1 MAKNSIMMKMGLDSS
16 GVKAGLAKAS
26 ASIKAFAQGANEK
39 LGNLAKL
46 VGVGLAAAFVGFGK
60 KALDLGTTLSDIA
73 ASTGFATE
81 EFQVFRGA
89 LIDAGGKA
97 ESMEKGINNMQKAIV
112 QGGEGM
118 TTFTRAFDRLGLSV
132 DDLRAMKPEDQFQTI
147 AKAVAE
153 ADDRQGAYTSSMEIF
168 GTKVAPRM
176 MEVFDRLATDG
187 YQKMASDVEE
197 SYGIMDATTQ
207 ASLDKAADSIERF
220 KNKATIKVGELISG
234 KANFAALK
242 ALGARVGATLAEIG
256 EKIINTLVGG
266 VKTVGSALAAG
277 FEYAW
282 ETAKK
287 GTEVLALSLSKAIA
301 PIVNSLADVL
311 GKVGVKI
318 EKWNVDAI
326 QAKIDSIQFDK
337 PTQRIT
343 ELTQKNKQAWDDVL
357 PPLKGAG
364 KAWNELADTYE
375 RQAKTAG
382 VVEEQL
388 KKNREEAEKANKIAA
403 QGQKEVTDEMRLQQ
417 ELQDALLRG
426 DEDAAKLITQELD
439 MLKKIERVKKQFG
452 LDDEAAR
459 IHVENMIAKEKQK
472 HDAKMAQEAAEKAA
486 ADKRKQ
492 QELEILRAQADGND
506 ALAAQLSMRVDKEQE
521 ALDLMNE
528 FNISLE
534 EATALAAKLAAM
546 RAGPDLDQ
554 SGIVTKREQAQWD
567 EMQRD
572 RQREQDKRIAQ
583 EEQDQREIGNRW
595 KNVSKERRDTGSA
608 ALRGLERADARER
621 RRENKEIGEV
631 MRRGGDQAAI
641 AAIRA
646 DVAARRARREQ
657 QMDLQ
662 KQIDKTRD
670 IGERN
675 RLRQEQ
681 RDIKEKGREID
692 RLRRRGDK
700 EAADKLQKQLDDQQ
714 LQRDLRKQAEEARKA
729 GDEKRAK
736 ELEKEAEDVVKPE
749 GPGEKPKKPG
759 EGPGEGPDKKPD
771 EPKPATTADVV
782 KAINDNGTKLE
793 DIKKL
798 LTC

>member
-1 MAKNSIMMKMGLDSS
+1 MGFSLDSS
-16 GVKAGLAKAS
+16 GVKRGLANAS
-26 ASIKAFAQGANEK
+26 ASIKNFAQGANER
-39 LGNLAKL
+39 LGQVAKM
-46 VGVGLAAAFVGFGK
+46 VSVGLAAAFVGFGK

-112 QGGEGM
+112 QGGEGL
-118 TTFTRAFDRLGLSV
+118 TTFTRAFERLGLSV

-176 MEVFDRLATDG
+176 MEVFDRLGKDG

-197 SYGIMDATTQ
+197 AYGIMDATTQ

-234 KANFAALK
+234 EANFAALK
-242 ALGARVGATLAEIG
+242 ALGLRVGATLAEIG

-287 GTEVLALSLSKAIA
+287 GTELLALNLSKAIA

-311 GKVGVKI
+311 GKVGITI
-318 EKWNVDAI
+318 EKWDVSSI
-326 QAKIDSIQFDK
+326 QAQIDSIHFDN
-337 PTQRIT
+337 PIQRIT

-364 KAWNELADTYE
+364 DAWNELADTYE

-388 KKNREEAEKANKIAA
+388 KKNREEAEKAAAAAA
-403 QGQKEVTDEMRLQQ
+403 QGEKEISKERQLQI
-417 ELQDALLRG
+417 ELQEALLRG
-426 DEDAAKLITQELD
+426 DEEAAKYIQGELD
-439 MLKKIERVKKQFG
+439 MLKKIEQVKKQFG

-459 IHVENMIAKEKQK
+459 LHVEQMIAKEKEK

-486 ADKRKQ
+486 AEKRKE
-492 QELEILRAQADGND
+492 QELEILKAQADGND

-521 ALDLMNE
+521 ALDLMKE

-534 EATALAAKLAAM
+534 EATKLAAKLAAM
-546 RAGPDLDQ
+546 RAGPDLNQ
-554 SGIVTKREQAQWD
+554 SGIVTPREQAKWEEQ
-567 EMQRD
+567 QKD
-572 RQREQDKRIAQ
+572 RQRIADKQLAQ
-583 EEQDQREIGNRW
+583 EMQDEREIANRW
-595 KNVSKERRDTGSA
+595 ENVSEKRRQTGSP
-608 ALRGLERADARER
+608 RIRSLEAEDRNLR
-621 RRENKEIGEV
+621 RRENKELGDAI
-631 MRRGGDQAAI
+631 RRGGDVDAL
-641 AAIRA
+641 RA
-646 DVAARRARREQ
+646 DIAARRAKRQQGLDLEQ
-657 QMDLQ
+657 QLDQVNRNRDMNIQERTAERKRLRGEQKRLKDEA
-662 KQIDKTRD
+662 KQIEEARRK
-670 IGERN
+670 GGPGAAEE
-675 RLRQEQ
+675 LRQKFEDQ
-681 RDIKEKGREID
+681 RRQEK
-692 RLRRRGDK
+692 
-700 EAADKLQKQLDDQQ
+700 ADE
-714 LQRDLRKQAEEARKA
+714 LRKQAEDARKA
-729 GDEKRAK
+729 GDDQLADDLKK
-736 ELEKEAEDVVKPE
+736 QAEDVQKKPGDAPDQPKE
-749 GPGEKPKKPG
+749 PKKP
-759 EGPGEGPDKKPD
+759 EDKMIDALGGKID
-771 EPKPATTADVV
+771 TT
-782 KAINDNGTKLE
+782 NDKLE

>member
-1 MAKNSIMMKMGLDSS
+1 MAGSEIKMKMSLDST

-26 ASIKAFAQGANEK
+26 TSIKSFAEGANER

-46 VGVGLAAAFVGFGK
+46 VGVSLAAAFVGFGK

-97 ESMEKGINNMQKAIV
+97 ESMEKGINSMQKAIV

-118 TTFTRAFDRLGLSV
+118 TTYTRAFERLGLSV

-147 AKAVAE
+147 AMAVAE

-176 MEVFDRLATDG
+176 MEVFDRLAKDG
-187 YQKMASDVEE
+187 YGKMASDVEDA
-197 SYGIMDATTQ
+197 YGIMDATTQ

-220 KNKATIKVGELISG
+220 KNKATIQVGELISG
-234 KANFAALK
+234 EANFAALK
-242 ALGARVGATLAEIG
+242 ALGLRVGATLADVG

-311 GKVGVKI
+311 GKVGINI
-318 EKWNVDAI
+318 EKWDVKAI

-343 ELTQKNKQAWDDVL
+343 ELTRKNKQAWDDVL

-364 KAWNELADTYE
+364 DAWNELADTYD

-382 VVEEQL
+382 VVGEQL
-388 KKNREEAEKANKIAA
+388 KKNREEAGKANAIAA
-403 QGQKEVTDEMRLQQ
+403 QGEKEISKERQLQI
-417 ELQDALLRG
+417 ELQEALLRG
-426 DEDAAKLITQELD
+426 DEEAAKYIQGELD
-439 MLKKIERVKKQFG
+439 MLKQIEKVKKELG

-459 IHVENMIAKEKQK
+459 IHVEQMIAKEKEK

-486 ADKRKQ
+486 AEKRKE
-492 QELEILRAQADGND
+492 QELEILKAQADGND

-521 ALDLMNE
+521 ALDIMNE
-528 FNISLE
+528 FGVSIE
-534 EATALAAKLAAM
+534 EATKLAAKLAAM

-554 SGIVTKREQAQWD
+554 SGFVTRGE
-567 EMQRD
+567 
-572 RQREQDKRIAQ
+572 QREFDRRQKELARKRAKAAAEEQMVERGIGGALLGKRIPKDPG
-583 EEQDQREIGNRW
+583 EKLGVEGR
-595 KNVSKERRDTGSA
+595 A
-608 ALRGLERADARER
+608 ALR
-621 RRENKEIGEV
+621 KEKAQQRKDIQEAQKLL
-631 MRRGGDQAAI
+631 RRGEFGRDQDAVQKAK
-641 AAIRA
+641 
-646 DVAARRARREQ
+646 DWVKEQ
-657 QMDLQ
+657 A
-662 KQIDKTRD
+662 
-670 IGERN
+670 E
-675 RLRQEQ
+675 
-681 RDIKEKGREID
+681 
-692 RLRRRGDK
+692 
-700 EAADKLQKQLDDQQ
+700 
-714 LQRDLRKQAEEARKA
+714 LRKKRKEWEAMP
-729 GDEKRAK
+729 
-736 ELEKEAEDVVKPE
+736 EDQRPQMFDID
-749 GPGEKPKKPG
+749 GQPIDIDGQPL
-759 EGPGEGPDKKPD
+759 GPDGKPVEQPKPP
-771 EPKPATTADVV
+771 EPKAPEQKIFDLF
-782 KAINDNGTKLE
+782 KAPLE
-793 DIKKL
+793 TMEEHLKNIEASLK
-798 LTC
+798 CEE